1 MSCENLEVNW
11 TLFQIKMAFK
21 KFDTLIQAI
30 QEVDQHPSLA
40 LSMFSKEV
48 KQNYRIFLVANK
60 VKENKLKC
68 ITWYLY
74 HKADFWA
81 FYKNM
86 KQSERKF
93 YEIIKEDYPCKGMVY
108 YSVFLPL

>member
-1 MSCENLEVNW
+1 
-11 TLFQIKMAFK
+11 MAFK

-48 KQNYRIFLVANK
+48 KKNYRIFLVANK

-68 ITWYLY
+68 IT
-74 HKADFWA
+74 
-81 FYKNM
+81 
-86 KQSERKF
+86 
-93 YEIIKEDYPCKGMVY
+93 
-108 YSVFLPL
+108 